1 MIQKVIVKYNNKI
14 VGYLIEMEDNKIA
27 FQYDEEWIKSG
38 FSISPFSLPLTSKIY
53 INQKQIFDGLY
64 GVFQDSLPDGWG
76 ELLLRRMLLKNGLN
90 YDKLNP
96 LEKLTFLSRSG
107 LGGLYYEPC
116 KNIENINEKY

>member
-1 MIQKVIVKYNNKI
+1 MIQKVIVKYNNKR

-27 FQYDEEWIKSG
+27 FRYDEEWIKSG
-38 FSISPFSLPLTSKIY
+38 FSISPFSLPLTNKIY

-96 LEKLTFLSRSG
+96 LEKLTFL
-107 LGGLYYEPC
+107 
-116 KNIENINEKY
+116 

>member
-76 ELLLRRMLLKNGLN
+76 ELLLRRML
-90 YDKLNP
+90 
-96 LEKLTFLSRSG
+96 
-107 LGGLYYEPC
+107 
-116 KNIENINEKY
+116 